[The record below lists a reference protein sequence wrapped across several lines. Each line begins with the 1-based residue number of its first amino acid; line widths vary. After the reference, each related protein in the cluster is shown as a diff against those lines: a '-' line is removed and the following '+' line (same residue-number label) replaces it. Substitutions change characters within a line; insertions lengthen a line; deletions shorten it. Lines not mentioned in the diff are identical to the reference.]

1 MAKEKKSFVLY
12 NDQLELFNA
21 LSNEQAGE
29 LIKHIF
35 QFINNNE
42 IELNDPLLKIAF
54 VPIKQQLIRDLE
66 KYQNV
71 VERNRLNGQKG
82 GRPNKPKK
90 PNGLIGNPKEP
101 KKPDNDNDND
111 NDNGNDI
118 INNKSKVN
126 FDSLLEHFNQSFKKR
141 CFVFSEKV
149 KKQYLARI
157 NEGYNLDQ
165 IKLAMVNASKDE
177 FHQSNGFKHCTL
189 EFFSRP
195 DKIDKFAFTTEKRNV
210 NQYIPTK

>member
-111 NDNGNDI
+111 NDNGNELL
-118 INNKSKVN
+118 NN
-126 FDSLLEHFNQSFKKR
+126 SFGIFWNIYDKK
-141 CFVFSEKV
+141 
-149 KKQYLARI
+149 
-157 NEGYNLDQ
+157 
-165 IKLAMVNASKDE
+165 
-177 FHQSNGFKHCTL
+177 T
-189 EFFSRP
+189 
-195 DKIDKFAFTTEKRNV
+195 DKIKCLKVWKSINKHKHAFIYEQARKYVKSTPDPKFRKNPLTWLNGNCWEDETGDNNTTKK
-210 NQYIPTK
+210 YIPTK